1 MGRTP
6 RPVPGRRHPVAVALV
21 LLGFVWATYALHA
34 GLGWGGTA
42 LDGFYGDWVYTGLM
56 WSAAALVAARAVL
69 VARERL
75 AWALLA
81 AGLVAWA
88 LGDLLWTVHF
98 NAVGTVPVPSLPD
111 LFYYLE
117 YPLTYAG
124 LVLLM
129 RARLPRIRTSFW
141 IDGLVVGLALCAGAA
156 ALVFD
161 PLVSSAVG
169 GQLAVATTLGY
180 PIADLVTLCLAVVAV
195 GLTGWRPGRALTA
208 FVVYLL
214 LIVVADVWFSYDEAT
229 TGTVPAIVNTLWPAG
244 ALCLAIAAW
253 QPWPRLRPRQDDLG
267 LVVLP
272 GVSALFALGLLLYGT
287 EVHVPRVAAVLA
299 AGALLVASVRGA
311 LTFRENLRLL
321 RRSREEAMTDALTG
335 LGNRRHLLEDL
346 EHALADA
353 TREDPRALVFCDL
366 NGFKQ
371 YNDRFGHTAGDALL
385 ARLARELE
393 GAAGDDGTAYRIGG
407 DEFCVLLGRGAPT
420 DPAMVAHLADSLS
433 ATGEGFTITTA
444 IGLVTLPADAS
455 TVTRALQLADQRMYD
470 QKGSGRPNAQRQA
483 RDLLVQIVAEREP
496 LLRDHIAD
504 VAELAIAV
512 GRRLGLE
519 SEALDEVARGAEL
532 HDIGKI
538 AVPDAILHKPG
549 PLDETEWRIMRE
561 HTVIGER
568 ILASHPAMEPVARI
582 VRSSH
587 ERWDGGGYPDGLA
600 GAAIPIG
607 ARIVAVCDAYDAM
620 VSARPYSKAVAGD
633 EAMAELRRCA
643 GAQFDPAVVAAFG
656 VERSRP
662 RAQHADV
669 SGAPLA
675 EGQRQRT

>member
-1 MGRTP
+1 M
-6 RPVPGRRHPVAVALV
+6 
-21 LLGFVWATYALHA
+21 LLGAVWVTYALHA
-34 GLGWGGTA
+34 GLGWGGSA
-42 LDGFYGDWVYTGLM
+42 LDEVYTDWVYTGLM
-56 WSAAALVAARAVL
+56 WSAAAIVAARAVL

-75 AWALLA
+75 AWSLLA
-81 AGLVAWA
+81 AGLATWA

-98 NAVGTVPVPSLPD
+98 NAMGDVPVPSLPD
-111 LFYYLE
+111 LFYYLD
-117 YPLTYAG
+117 YPLTYVG

-129 RARLPRIRTSFW
+129 RSRLPRVRTSFW

-156 ALVFD
+156 ALAFE
-161 PLVSSAVG
+161 PLVTGAAGSP
-169 GQLAVATTLGY
+169 LAVATTLGY

-195 GLTGWRPGRALTA
+195 GLTGWRPGRALGA
-208 FVVYLL
+208 FVLYLL
-214 LIVVADVWFSYDEAT
+214 LTVVADVWFSYGEAT
-229 TGTVPAIVNTLWPAG
+229 AGSVTPIVNTLWPAG
-244 ALCLAIAAW
+244 ALCLAIGAW
-253 QPWPRLRPRQDDLG
+253 QPWPRLRVRQDDLG

-287 EVHVPRVAAVLA
+287 EVHLPRVAAVLA

-321 RRSREEAMTDALTG
+321 RHSREEAMTDALTG

-346 EHALADA
+346 EAALGSA
-353 TREDPRALVFCDL
+353 TRDDSRALVFCDL

-385 ARLARELE
+385 ARLAQGLE
-393 GAAGDDGTAYRIGG
+393 RAAGEQGTAYRIGG
-407 DEFCVLLGRGAPT
+407 DEFCVLLDRGAPT
-420 DPAMVAHLADSLS
+420 DPTMVARLTDSLS

-483 RDLLVQIVAEREP
+483 RDLLIQIVAEREP
-496 LLRDHIAD
+496 ELRDHTAD

-538 AVPDAILHKPG
+538 AVPDVVLHKAG
-549 PLDETEWRIMRE
+549 PLDEAEWRIMRE

-568 ILASHPAMEPVARI
+568 ILAAHPAMEPVARI

-587 ERWDGGGYPDGLA
+587 ERWDGSGYPDALVGD
-600 GAAIPIG
+600 AIPIG
-607 ARIVAVCDAYDAM
+607 ARIVAVCDSYDAM
-620 VSARPYSKAVAGD
+620 VSSRPYSGAASAD

-643 GAQFDPAVVAAFG
+643 GAQFDPAVVEAFAA
-656 VERSRP
+656 ERPHSR
-662 RAQHADV
+662 AHHADG
-669 SGAPLA
+669 SGAPTV
-675 EGQRQRT
+675 EGQPQGTI